1 MSKSFKTGLTGSGQR
16 PSRRSKQIF
25 GGTAERP
32 AQAPARRQVFT
43 ASVDKLHDGCCVLEM
58 LAQLMAGYS
67 DEGPLPGETVRQA
80 GTMLAEQVWKLRAAV
95 TELEAAR

>member
-1 MSKSFKTGLTGSGQR
+1 
-16 PSRRSKQIF
+16 
-25 GGTAERP
+25 
-32 AQAPARRQVFT
+32 
-43 ASVDKLHDGCCVLEM
+43 M